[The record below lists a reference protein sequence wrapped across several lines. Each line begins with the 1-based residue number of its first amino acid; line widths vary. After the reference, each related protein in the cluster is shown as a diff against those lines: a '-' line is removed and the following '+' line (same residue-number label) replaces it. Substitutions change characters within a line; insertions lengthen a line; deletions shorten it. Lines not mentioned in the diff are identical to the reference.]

1 MQQQAKSKSS
11 TSVSEQDQQGI
22 QVSAAVLNHLG
33 QDASLALNVIATKT
47 GLSQGSWQQFPPVAI
62 SPGASGEFTVTGGL
76 GGSIGHA
83 VYDVIVNG
91 VSQGQALLSFSV
103 PGPNPD
109 SDGVG
114 ISLPPGVVGEAK
126 IMTNSPKLVTLAYT
140 FGVETL

>member
-62 SPGASGEFTVTGGL
+62 SPGASGEFTVIGSL

-83 VYDVIVNG
+83 VYDVIFNG

-114 ISLPPGVVGEAK
+114 ISFPPGVVGGAK